1 MVRAD
6 PNNFWGGVNRCARAG
21 VSNPYSD
28 SITTETP
35 RASEVMKS
43 DSGNDFVRGPIT
55 ALAVASKYWM
65 RMRTVELGSG
75 SENQARPRAHARSV
89 RARPDTLKL

>member
-1 MVRAD
+1 MQAERFLPRVTLLSYILGTCVVRAD
-6 PNNFWGGVNRCARAG
+6 PNNFLGGVNRCARAG

-55 ALAVASKYWM
+55 ALALRRNIGCAC
-65 RMRTVELGSG
+65 
-75 SENQARPRAHARSV
+75 AR
-89 RARPDTLKL
+89 